1 MLQATDFNNF
11 AHKDSKMSVTAAL
24 VKELREKSG
33 AGMMDCKK
41 ALGETGSDMD
51 AAIDWLRTKGLAAAA
66 KKSGRVAAEGL
77 VAVAVDGTS
86 GAIVELNAETDFVA
100 RNTEFQDFARN
111 LGILAL
117 SALDIEKMKTL
128 DYPETGRNVSEELTN
143 KIATIG
149 ENMSL
154 RRMEKV
160 SVSSGS
166 VVSYMHNATADGLGR
181 IGVLVA
187 LESDAS
193 ADVLTGL
200 GKQIAMHIAATSPAS
215 LSVDDLDADM
225 VARER
230 DVLIEQA
237 KASGKPQ
244 EIAEKIVEG
253 RMKKYYQEVV
263 LLEQTSVIDGETRIE
278 DVIIKAG
285 KDASADIALKAFVRF
300 NLGEGIE
307 RKESDFAAEVAAQ
320 LS

>member
-1 MLQATDFNNF
+1 
-11 AHKDSKMSVTAAL
+11 MSVTAAL

-41 ALGETGSDMD
+41 ALSETDGDME
-51 AAIDWLRTKGLAAAA
+51 AAIDWLRTKGLATAA
-66 KKSGRVAAEGL
+66 KKSGRVASEGL
-77 VAVAVDGTS
+77 VAFAVNGTR
-86 GAIVELNAETDFVA
+86 GALIELNAETDFVA
-100 RNTEFQDFARN
+100 RNTEFQEFAST
-111 LGILAL
+111 LATLAL
-117 SALDIEKMKTL
+117 AADDIEAL
-128 DYPETGRNVSEELTN
+128 GGVDYPDTGRNVSEELTH

-154 RRMEKV
+154 RRMESV
-160 SVSSGS
+160 SVGSGS
-166 VVSYMHNATADGLGR
+166 VVSYMHNSTAPGLGR

-187 LESDAS
+187 LESS
-193 ADVLTGL
+193 ADKAVLEEL

-215 LSVDDLDADM
+215 LSVDDLDPES
-225 VARER
+225 VQRER

-244 EIAEKIVEG
+244 EIAEKMVEG

-263 LLEQTSVIDGETRIE
+263 LLEQTSVIDGETQIAGVVANAAKSAGTDIE
-278 DVIIKAG
+278 
-285 KDASADIALKAFVRF
+285 LTAFARF

-307 RKESDFAAEVAAQ
+307 KEETDFAAEVAAQ

>member
-1 MLQATDFNNF
+1 
-11 AHKDSKMSVTAAL
+11 MSVTAAL

-41 ALGETGSDMD
+41 ALAETDGDME
-51 AAIDWLRTKGLAAAA
+51 AAIDWLRTKGLATAA
-66 KKSGRVAAEGL
+66 KKSGRVASEGL
-77 VAVAVDGTS
+77 VSFAVDGTR
-86 GAIVELNAETDFVA
+86 GAVIELNAETDFVA
-100 RNTEFQDFARN
+100 RNTEFQEFAST
-111 LGILAL
+111 LAGLALDSGDLDAL
-117 SALDIEKMKTL
+117 SAA
-128 DYPETGRNVSEELTN
+128 DYPGTGRNVAEELTH

-154 RRMEKV
+154 RRMASL
-160 SVSSGS
+160 SVGSGS
-166 VVSYMHNATADGLGR
+166 IVSYMHNATAPGLGR

-187 LESDAS
+187 LESTAG
-193 ADVLTGL
+193 ADVLEGL

-215 LSVDDLDADM
+215 LSVDDLDPES
-225 VARER
+225 VQRER

-244 EIAEKIVEG
+244 EIAEKMVQG

-263 LLEQTSVIDGETRIE
+263 LLEQTSVIDGETRIA
-278 DVIIKAG
+278 DVVANAG
-285 KDASADIALKAFVRF
+285 KDAGADIALTGYVRF

-307 RKESDFAAEVAAQ
+307 KEETAFAAEVAAQ

>member
-1 MLQATDFNNF
+1 
-11 AHKDSKMSVTAAL
+11 MSVTAAL

-41 ALGETGSDMD
+41 ALSETDGDME
-51 AAIDWLRTKGLAAAA
+51 AAIDWLRTKGLATAA
-66 KKSGRVAAEGL
+66 KKSGRVASEGL
-77 VAVAVDGTS
+77 VAFAVDGTR
-86 GAIVELNAETDFVA
+86 GALIELNAETDFVA
-100 RNTEFQDFARN
+100 RNTEFQEFAST
-111 LGILAL
+111 LASLAL
-117 SALDIEKMKTL
+117 NAVDVDALGGV
-128 DYPETGRNVSEELTN
+128 DYPGTGRNVSEELTH

-154 RRMEKV
+154 RRMETV
-160 SVSSGS
+160 SVGAGS
-166 VVSYMHNATADGLGR
+166 VVSYMHNSTAPGLGR

-187 LESDAS
+187 LESS
-193 ADVLTGL
+193 ADAAVLEEL

-215 LSVDDLDADM
+215 LSVDDLDPES
-225 VARER
+225 VQRER

-244 EIAEKIVEG
+244 EIAEKMVEG

-263 LLEQTSVIDGETRIE
+263 LLEQTSVIDGETQIAGVVANAAKSAGTDIE
-278 DVIIKAG
+278 
-285 KDASADIALKAFVRF
+285 LKAFARF

-307 RKESDFAAEVAAQ
+307 KEETDFAAEVAAQ

>member
-1 MLQATDFNNF
+1 
-11 AHKDSKMSVTAAL
+11 MSVTAAL

-41 ALGETGSDMD
+41 ALSETDGDME
-51 AAIDWLRTKGLAAAA
+51 AAIDWLRTKGLATAA
-66 KKSGRVAAEGL
+66 KKSGRVASEGL
-77 VAVAVDGTS
+77 VAFAVDGTR
-86 GAIVELNAETDFVA
+86 GALIELNAETDFVA
-100 RNTEFQDFARN
+100 RNTEFQEFAST
-111 LGILAL
+111 LASLAL
-117 SALDIEKMKTL
+117 NAVDIDALGGV
-128 DYPETGRNVSEELTN
+128 DYPGTGRNVSEELTH

-154 RRMEKV
+154 RRMETV
-160 SVSSGS
+160 SVGAGL
-166 VVSYMHNATADGLGR
+166 VVSYMHNSTAPGLGR

-187 LESDAS
+187 LESS
-193 ADVLTGL
+193 ADAAVLEEL

-215 LSVDDLDADM
+215 LSVDDLDPES
-225 VARER
+225 VQRER

-244 EIAEKIVEG
+244 EIAEKMVEG

-263 LLEQTSVIDGETRIE
+263 LLEQTSVVDGETQIAGVVANAAKSAGTDIE
-278 DVIIKAG
+278 
-285 KDASADIALKAFVRF
+285 LKAFARF

-307 RKESDFAAEVAAQ
+307 KEETDFAAEVAAQ

>member
-1 MLQATDFNNF
+1 
-11 AHKDSKMSVTAAL
+11 MSVTAAL

-41 ALGETGSDMD
+41 ALAETDGDME
-51 AAIDWLRTKGLAAAA
+51 AAIDWLRTKGLATAA
-66 KKSGRVAAEGL
+66 KKSGRVASEGL
-77 VAVAVDGTS
+77 VALCVEGTS
-86 GAIVELNAETDFVA
+86 GAVIELNAETDFVA
-100 RNTEFQDFARN
+100 RNTEFQEFAST
-111 LGILAL
+111 LAQLAL
-117 SALDIEKMKTL
+117 NAGDLESLSASDC
-128 DYPETGRNVSEELTN
+128 PETGRNVAEELTH

-154 RRMEKV
+154 RRMEKL
-160 SVSSGS
+160 SVGSGT
-166 VVSYMHNATADGLGR
+166 VVSYMHNSTAPGLGR

-187 LESDAS
+187 LESTAG
-193 ADVLTGL
+193 ADVLDGL

-215 LSVDDLDADM
+215 LSVDDLDPEA
-225 VARER
+225 VQRER

-244 EIAEKIVEG
+244 EIAEKMVEG

-263 LLEQTSVIDGETRIE
+263 LLEQTSVIDGETRIA
-278 DVIIKAG
+278 DVVANAG
-285 KDASADIALKAFVRF
+285 KDAGAEITLTGFTRF

-307 RKESDFAAEVAAQ
+307 KEETDFAAEVVAQ